1 MVPVRTL
8 RITFSQI
15 SAWAGTFSRSALSS
29 STGTVPRS
37 IKRWVWQV
45 RQYRWSSAAWPSIS
59 LPRSGAAAWEGPAS
73 ANPPAA
79 NAATTTMPASHH
91 ELRLDA
97 CSIAIMLLCLPGLRD
112 RS

>member
-37 IKRWVWQV
+37 TMRWVWQV
-45 RQYRWSSAAWPSIS
+45 RQYRWTSTA
-59 LPRSGAAAWEGPAS
+59 
-73 ANPPAA
+73 
-79 NAATTTMPASHH
+79 
-91 ELRLDA
+91 
-97 CSIAIMLLCLPGLRD
+97 
-112 RS
+112 